1 MSKLGWRVKLGAALV
16 AATVVLMGVHY
27 LIFQDARNLAFY
39 SVHAIVMMPLE
50 VLFVTII
57 LNALLER
64 RSRQERLHKL
74 NMVIG
79 AFFSE
84 IGSDLLRRV
93 SALDETREVREQC
106 RIDGT
111 WDAARYASAAHFA
124 SAHRYRV
131 SASPADL
138 EAMREFLIDR
148 QQFVLALLQHPNL
161 LEYESFTDALWAV
174 SHIAEEL
181 RARVSFEGLPE
192 SDLRHLEGDIERA
205 YSALTVQWL
214 EYARHLQSAYPYLFS
229 LTVRTSPLDPE
240 ASAIVR

>member
-1 MSKLGWRVKLGAALV
+1 MS
-16 AATVVLMGVHY
+16 VHY
-27 LIFQDARNLAFY
+27 LLFQDAYNLAFY

-64 RSRQERLHKL
+64 RSRQEMAHKL

-79 AFFSE
+79 TFFSE
-84 IGSDLLRRV
+84 AGSELLRRV
-93 SALDETREVREQC
+93 SALDTTCEIRDQC
-106 RIDGT
+106 TVDDT
-111 WDAARYASAAHFA
+111 WDAAGYAAARHFA
-124 SAHRYRV
+124 SEHRYRV
-131 SASPADL
+131 SVSPADL

-148 QQFVLALLQHPNL
+148 QQYVLALLQHPNL
-161 LEYESFTDALWAV
+161 LEHESFTDALWAV
-174 SHIAEEL
+174 SHLAEEL
-181 RARVSFEGLPE
+181 RARKSFDDLPE
-192 SDLRHLEGDIERA
+192 SDLRHIEGDIERA

-214 EYARHLQSAYPYLFS
+214 GYARHLQSAYPYLFS

>member
-1 MSKLGWRVKLGAALV
+1 MKKLGWRVKLGAALV
-16 AATVVLMGVHY
+16 AATAVLMVVHY
-27 LIFQDARNLAFY
+27 LIFRDAYNLGFY
-39 SVHAIVMMPLE
+39 TVHAIVMMPLE

-74 NMVIG
+74 NMVVG

-84 IGSDLLRRV
+84 TGSDLLRRI
-93 SALDETREVREQC
+93 SALDETPEVREQC
-106 RIDGT
+106 RVDGT
-111 WDAARYASAAHFA
+111 WDAARYAAARRFA
-124 SAHRYRV
+124 SAHSYRV
-131 SASPADL
+131 SVSPEHL
-138 EAMREFLIDR
+138 EAMRGFLANR

-161 LEYESFTDALWAV
+161 LEHESLTDTLWAV

-181 RARVSFEGLPE
+181 RARASFEDLPA
-192 SDLRHLEGDIERA
+192 SDLRHLAGDIERA
-205 YSALTVQWL
+205 YAALTVEWL
-214 EYARHLQSAYPYLFS
+214 EYARYLQSAYPYLFS